1 MIIII
6 IYFSVILLVNHLD
19 LEMKYYVKTS
29 FLWAPKQVFYEHQN
43 TAEINSG
50 GGKVTVKIV
59 MNFHK
64 VPSIRSRLSYHPHLY
79 LPFMFSKLNK
89 LVSEQNF

>member
-1 MIIII
+1 MAGA
-6 IYFSVILLVNHLD
+6 YYYYLFSFIFLVNHLD
-19 LEMKYYVKTS
+19 LEMKYHVKTS
-29 FLWAPKQVFYEHQN
+29 FYEHQN
-43 TAEINSG
+43 TAEINSCR
-50 GGKVTVKIV
+50 GKVTVEIV

-89 LVSEQNF
+89 LVSEEKF

>member
-1 MIIII
+1 MAGD
-6 IYFSVILLVNHLD
+6 YYYYLFFFHFAGQSFRSGNEILRQN
-19 LEMKYYVKTS
+19 E
-29 FLWAPKQVFYEHQN
+29 FFYEHQN
-43 TAEINSG
+43 TAEINSC

-79 LPFMFSKLNK
+79 LPFMFSKLSK
-89 LVSEQNF
+89 LVSEQKF